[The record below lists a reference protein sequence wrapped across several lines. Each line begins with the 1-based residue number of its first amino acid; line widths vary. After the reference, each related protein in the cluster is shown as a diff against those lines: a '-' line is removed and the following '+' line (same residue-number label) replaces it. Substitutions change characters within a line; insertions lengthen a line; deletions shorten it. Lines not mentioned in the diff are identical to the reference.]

1 MKIALIDDE
10 PAELARLSEIIK
22 KQWQVTCGISCTIDT
37 FCNSK
42 DFLFSWKAGEYG
54 VIVLDIYLDNITGIE
69 IARKI
74 RETDINT
81 QLVFCTTSNEFASES
96 YEVNAQYYILKPF
109 SEKNITD
116 MISRLNFDKNNNPHS
131 LILSDGQEIL
141 LRNIIFTEYFN
152 HIVTIHN
159 KKGKDTKTRITHGRL
174 EELLCCHPYF
184 CCCSKGVIA
193 NFYEVKNHDKD
204 IFLMSDGSHIPIS
217 RRKSK
222 DVQNSYIKFCF
233 EQMRKEVY
241 LCFFLPIIL
250 LKLLYIL
257 Y

>member
-10 PAELARLSEIIK
+10 PAELARLSEIIQK
-22 KQWQVTCGISCTIDT
+22 YWPVAGRVSYTIDN
-37 FCNSK
+37 FYNGR
-42 DFLFSWKAGEYG
+42 DFISSWKPGEYDV
-54 VIVLDIYLDNITGIE
+54 VILDIYLDDTTGIE

-74 RETDINT
+74 RAKDSNT
-81 QLVFCTTSNEFASES
+81 QLVFCTASNEFASES
-96 YEVNAQYYILKPF
+96 YEVDAQYYILKPF
-109 SEKNITD
+109 SEKNITN
-116 MISRLNFDKNNNPHS
+116 MLSRLNFGKNSSLHS
-131 LILSDGQEIL
+131 LVLPDGQEIL

-159 KKGKDTKTRITHGRL
+159 KKGKDTKTRIAHGSL

-184 CCCSKGVIA
+184 CCCSKGIIV
-193 NFYEVKNHDKD
+193 NFYEVTSQDKD
-204 IFLMSDGSHIPIS
+204 IFLMSDRSQIPIS

-241 LCFFLPIIL
+241 L
-250 LKLLYIL
+250 
-257 Y
+257 

>member
-1 MKIALIDDE
+1 MRKN
-10 PAELARLSEIIK
+10 RS
-22 KQWQVTCGISCTIDT
+22 
-37 FCNSK
+37 F
-42 DFLFSWKAGEYG
+42 FL
-54 VIVLDIYLDNITGIE
+54 
-69 IARKI
+69 
-74 RETDINT
+74 
-81 QLVFCTTSNEFASES
+81 
-96 YEVNAQYYILKPF
+96 YILYDIQNIQLIFYSF

-116 MISRLNFDKNNNPHS
+116 MLSRLNFNKNNSPHS
-131 LILSDGQEIL
+131 LILPDGQEIL

-159 KKGKDTKTRITHGRL
+159 KKGRDTKTRITHGRL

-184 CCCSKGVIA
+184 CCCYKGIIA
-193 NFYEVKNHDKD
+193 NFYEVKTQDKD